1 MGTGGTTVITS
12 VHDPPRCGHG
22 ERADRRTSEDEPIC
36 ALCRI
41 LERRFDQITP
51 PPIDYAALAAG
62 EDTP

>member
-1 MGTGGTTVITS
+1 MTHTTRML
-12 VHDPPRCGHG
+12 DPPPCVHG
-22 ERADRRTSEDEPIC
+22 ERTDRRTSTDEPIC